1 MHEHA
6 SNGLSTRADNC
17 AGNKDNPACLDRNSV
32 SGIGTNESGVL
43 SYLKRA
49 YRKELAK

>member
-1 MHEHA
+1 MNMRATA
-6 SNGLSTRADNC
+6 SARADNR
-17 AGNKDNPACLDRNSV
+17 AGNKHNPACLDRNSV

-49 YRKELAK
+49 HRKEIAK